1 MCAGFVVNAIPDDT
15 IFSSGRSRRIDGENE
30 AVVERFLE
38 HAQYVVS
45 FRVVGKVGY
54 PRSTMVPFSWVRMTI
69 LKNLKKEV
77 IRCMIFS

>member
-1 MCAGFVVNAIPDDT
+1 MCVGLVVNAVPDDT
-15 IFSSGRSRRIDGENE
+15 IFFSGRSRRIDGENE

-54 PRSTMVPFSWVRMTI
+54 PRSTMVALSWVRVVC
-69 LKNLKKEV
+69 LKIKK
-77 IRCMIFS
+77 CLD